1 MSSNICLGIITAS
14 GNISDLLMYA
24 TVFKG
29 SGSLTDGKEIRING
43 NKEIT
48 NLGIVV
54 QFSKLFL
61 VRVCESSCTKIIWGP
76 LSKALLSFPLLPAMC
91 KEGREKVCYESIHN
105 TQPITTSEKFG
116 KHWIDCNTFLILIL

>member
-29 SGSLTDGKEIRING
+29 SGSLIDGKEISING

-61 VRVCESSCTKIIWGP
+61 V
-76 LSKALLSFPLLPAMC
+76 
-91 KEGREKVCYESIHN
+91 
-105 TQPITTSEKFG
+105 
-116 KHWIDCNTFLILIL
+116 